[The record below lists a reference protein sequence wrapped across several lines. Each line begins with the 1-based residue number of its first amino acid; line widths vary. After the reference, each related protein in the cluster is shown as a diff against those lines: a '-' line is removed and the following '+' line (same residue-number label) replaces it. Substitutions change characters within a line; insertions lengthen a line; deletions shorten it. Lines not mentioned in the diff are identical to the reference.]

1 MPSLQMWLLVAL
13 GVTLLSL
20 AQAGKYT
27 VTEEAW
33 FEVEVKD
40 MDGPGDDYVGRFTVA
55 LFGETA
61 PMTTM
66 NFAAITKGY
75 KKGKVRKSADFFS
88 VFSEKMLKF
97 LNFGL
102 KDFINIQWLHPMPSH
117 QNEPQRRF

>member
-1 MPSLQMWLLVAL
+1 MLQLLFLSVAML
-13 GVTLLSL
+13 TL

-40 MDGPGDDYVGRFTVA
+40 MDGPGLDYTGRFTVA

-75 KKGKVRKSADFFS
+75 KKSKVRICCYR
-88 VFSEKMLKF
+88 
-97 LNFGL
+97 N
-102 KDFINIQWLHPMPSH
+102 H
-117 QNEPQRRF
+117 